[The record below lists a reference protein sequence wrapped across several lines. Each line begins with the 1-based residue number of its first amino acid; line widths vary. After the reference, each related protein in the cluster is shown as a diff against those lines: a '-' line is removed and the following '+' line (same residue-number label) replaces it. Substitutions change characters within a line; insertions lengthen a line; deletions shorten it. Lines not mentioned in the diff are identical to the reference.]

1 MGKNYPEYEDRA
13 FFIVR
18 KLIETEEWI
27 TYEQVAAE
35 LHFSHQ
41 TIRSDVQK
49 IAHLIARR
57 NIDLKLETVI
67 FHGIRL
73 TGSEWSKRML
83 WHEMARLQCTSSEEG
98 KFLIH
103 KYFDSNDSMP
113 GLYEDVQHL
122 IRKENALATPE
133 QVTSTV
139 AHLFILCKRD
149 GEKCKLELVI
159 PLESKEYVLAKKLL
173 EKTGE
178 VANHIFSDDAVL
190 YLSAQ
195 LIGFK
200 WFFEPEKWRQTEAS
214 FYLPIIQQSL
224 RNSGAQFHYPLAED
238 EELVQ
243 ALSAHLMK
251 TAIALQRQIPIRN
264 PLLDQIKSDYIQ
276 AYQMAVL
283 VADEWKKKLK
293 WWIPEQETGY
303 IALHLAHA
311 MERLKSKKMKVAI
324 LNTGNSV
331 TANLIKYRVLRR
343 IPEIDIQGIYTTDT
357 IEYCPEDVQLIL
369 STFPYES
376 KRRKVIVI
384 HDLLTREDLEIINRS
399 VNIGIMKNALHP
411 DWFFRGNE
419 KTKEQFL
426 NAMLKAIGK
435 EHYLS
440 SLLERE
446 ALSSTEVGHKSAIPH
461 PLVKMKEKKF
471 SIHIGINE
479 KPILWG
485 NKYVQL
491 VFLFFPTDT
500 DREYYERLFR
510 EVYQL
515 VTSEAR
521 VEQLIWA
528 KTFDEF
534 IQQLY

>member
-1 MGKNYPEYEDRA
+1 
-13 FFIVR
+13 
-18 KLIETEEWI
+18 
-27 TYEQVAAE
+27 
-35 LHFSHQ
+35 
-41 TIRSDVQK
+41 
-49 IAHLIARR
+49 
-57 NIDLKLETVI
+57 
-67 FHGIRL
+67 
-73 TGSEWSKRML
+73 
-83 WHEMARLQCTSSEEG
+83 
-98 KFLIH
+98 
-103 KYFDSNDSMP
+103 
-113 GLYEDVQHL
+113 
-122 IRKENALATPE
+122 
-133 QVTSTV
+133 
-139 AHLFILCKRD
+139 
-149 GEKCKLELVI
+149 
-159 PLESKEYVLAKKLL
+159 
-173 EKTGE
+173 
-178 VANHIFSDDAVL
+178 
-190 YLSAQ
+190 
-195 LIGFK
+195 
-200 WFFEPEKWRQTEAS
+200 
-214 FYLPIIQQSL
+214 
-224 RNSGAQFHYPLAED
+224 
-238 EELVQ
+238 
-243 ALSAHLMK
+243 
-251 TAIALQRQIPIRN
+251 
-264 PLLDQIKSDYIQ
+264 
-276 AYQMAVL
+276 
-283 VADEWKKKLK
+283 
-293 WWIPEQETGY
+293 
-303 IALHLAHA
+303 
-311 MERLKSKKMKVAI
+311 MKVAI